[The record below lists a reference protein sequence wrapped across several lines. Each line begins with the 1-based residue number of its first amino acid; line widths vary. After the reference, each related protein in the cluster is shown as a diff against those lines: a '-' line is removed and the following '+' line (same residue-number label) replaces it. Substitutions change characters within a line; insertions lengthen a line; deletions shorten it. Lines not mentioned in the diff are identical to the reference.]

1 MIYRK
6 GYKSLIYL
14 IGYIALTGC
23 TTTRYVQ
30 TPCLT
35 PEQWQELHEAEPP
48 KVAKKLTGKADEDI
62 RVVAGSA
69 VRLRAWGQGLL
80 GVLQGCRG

>member
-1 MIYRK
+1 MRI
-6 GYKSLIYL
+6 LA
-14 IGYIALTGC
+14 IAALLALSACATGKE
-23 TTTRYVQ
+23 RYV
-30 TPCLT
+30 TVHCVT